1 MRVELAAVLLVP
13 NLQQRG
19 GRGEASSE
27 ALGPSMGCKSREVEF
42 LLEKLHKPPKTVDQK
57 NTHNIENRA
66 GTCRIYAKGGG
77 AAAGKRAWDSKDSK
91 TGRRQVAAKWAPA
104 SESGRAQP

>member
-42 LLEKLHKPPKTVDQK
+42 LLEKLHKPPKTVDQ
-57 NTHNIENRA
+57 RM
-66 GTCRIYAKGGG
+66 YAKGGG